1 MGPKIYVAVEVFSQ
15 LFLRWCTPV
24 MHPMSP
30 SFTKP
35 FKSLMLCT
43 TGPLA
48 LLSSISRAYFN
59 WDNGPAGCFLIISQV
74 GLKHSNINRT
84 EHILKDVRRK
94 FAYEQIELVL
104 NSFFVETTSGPL
116 IVFDVYFLNSTRTIQ
131 EEVQSNTKTIQR
143 HKLPVCTVLRPLV
156 IDCFIFLLFYK
167 QLGLDLNT

>member
-48 LLSSISRAYFN
+48 LLSSISRAYIFQL
-59 WDNGPAGCFLIISQV
+59 GQ
-74 GLKHSNINRT
+74 RT
-84 EHILKDVRRK
+84 GRLFPD
-94 FAYEQIELVL
+94 
-104 NSFFVETTSGPL
+104 
-116 IVFDVYFLNSTRTIQ
+116 YFLGWIEAQQRKQDGTYFERCTKKICVRTNRI
-131 EEVQSNTKTIQR
+131 
-143 HKLPVCTVLRPLV
+143 RPQFV
-156 IDCFIFLLFYK
+156 FC
-167 QLGLDLNT
+167 